1 MSALWGISDI
11 TTTDGPLSFPLSFD
25 DYAADVATADDL
37 LESLGLGPGSA
48 MLVAWTFSE
57 AGLYTPLFEAAWRR
71 RVIVSCAEATAPD
84 GYRVALLSGALPRI
98 AAVVGINGAVL
109 DGLEA
114 AGRDLADVFRAVP
127 VVAARPDACWRLNSL
142 GVPARLWAHLGP
154 VLSVECAARGGA
166 HVPRGWSVAVDAG
179 GRLTVSPET
188 LRAGGRGPWRIPGRW
203 RLSAGDCS
211 CGRRGQRV
219 TPRDPGQ

>member
-84 GYRVALLSGALPRI
+84 GYRVALLSSALPRI
-98 AAVVGINGAVL
+98 GAVVGVNGAVL
-109 DGLEA
+109 DGIEA
-114 AGRDLADVFRAVP
+114 AGNDLAEVFRAVP
-127 VVAARPDACWRLNSL
+127 VVAARPDAWWRLDSL

-154 VLSVECAARGGA
+154 VLSAECAARGGA
-166 HVPRGWSVAVDAG
+166 HVPRGWSVAMDGDG
-179 GRLTVSPET
+179 GLTVSAET
-188 LRAGGRGPWRIPGRW
+188 PRAGGRGPWRIPGRW
-203 RLSAGDCS
+203 RLNAGDCS
-211 CGRRGQRV
+211 CARRGQRV
-219 TPRDPGQ
+219 SPRDPGR